1 MADLDGFVDGEVLMG
16 QIARLERTSIK
27 NRVALSAAK
36 AAQKAAE
43 TELESAEVRLGV
55 YEATTAQTAPKWLS
69 PKRPKKTAATAV
81 AMLSDTHW
89 DEVVNMNEVAGINKY
104 DRRIAE
110 MRLKKFVDKTIA
122 LGRDYVAGGPVEIDS
137 LVLLLGG
144 DMVSGDIHEELTES
158 NEGTMLET
166 VVHWTGQLQATVET
180 LADHYGKVHV
190 ACVVGN
196 HGRRTRKSRAKR
208 RVRDNFDWM
217 IYQSVAMMMK
227 NDDRVTWQVPES
239 ASTLVRV
246 HRTTILLTH
255 GDMARG
261 GGGTG
266 GVITVIKR
274 LGLRL
279 NANPQTKHDILCMGH
294 FHQLILAP
302 SAGWVLNGS
311 PKGVDEYAATS
322 GFEVHEQDTAQAFFL
337 VTPEHGV
344 TVAAP
349 IFTVDRKAEGW

>member
-1 MADLDGFVDGEVLMG
+1 MSLDEFVDGEVLLG
-16 QIARLERTSIK
+16 QVARLERASIK
-27 NRVALSAAK
+27 SRVALSAAK
-36 AAQKAAE
+36 AAQKASE
-43 TELESAEVRLGV
+43 IDLESAEKRLRV
-55 YEATTAQTAPKWLS
+55 YEAATAQTAPKWLS

-89 DEVVNMNEVAGINKY
+89 DEVVSLEEVAGVNKY
-104 DRRIAE
+104 NRRIAE

-122 LGRDYVAGGPVEIDS
+122 LGRDYISGGPVEIDS

-166 VVHWTGQLQATVET
+166 VMHWTGQLQATVTT

-196 HGRRTRKSRAKR
+196 HGRRTRKARSKR

-227 NDDRVTWQVPES
+227 DDDRVTWQIPEA

-246 HRTTILLTH
+246 HNTTILLSH

-266 GVITVIKR
+266 GVITVLKR
-274 LGLRL
+274 LGFRL
-279 NANPQTKHDILCMGH
+279 NANPQTKHDILCIGH
-294 FHQLILAP
+294 FHQLVLAP

-311 PKGVDEYAATS
+311 PKGFDEYAATN
-322 GFEVHEQDTAQAFFL
+322 GFEIHEQDTAQAFFL

-349 IFTVDRKAEGW
+349 IFTVDAKAEGWG

>member
-1 MADLDGFVDGEVLMG
+1 VGDLDSFADSEVLMG
-16 QIARLERTSIK
+16 QVARLERTSIK
-27 NRVALSAAK
+27 SRVALAAAK

-43 TELESAEVRLGV
+43 IDLESAEKRLSV
-55 YEATTAQTAPKWLS
+55 YEAATAQTSPKWLS

-81 AMLSDTHW
+81 VMLSDTHW
-89 DEVVNMNEVAGINKY
+89 DEVVNLNEVAGVNKY

-110 MRLKKFVDKTIA
+110 MRLKRFVDKTIA
-122 LGRDYVAGGPVEIDS
+122 LGRDYIAGGPVEIDS

-166 VVHWTGQLQATVET
+166 VMYWTSQLQAAVMT
-180 LADHYGKVHV
+180 LADHYGRVHV

-196 HGRRTRKSRAKR
+196 HGRRTRKSRSKR
-208 RVRDNFDWM
+208 RVHDNFDWM
-217 IYQSVAMMMK
+217 IYQTVARLTEK
-227 NDDRVTWQVPES
+227 DERITWQIPEA
-239 ASTLVRV
+239 ASTQVKV
-246 HRTTILLTH
+246 HNTTLLLTH
-255 GDMARG
+255 GDMAKG

-266 GVITVIKR
+266 GVITVLKR
-274 LGLRL
+274 LGFRL
-279 NANPQTKHDILCMGH
+279 NANPQTKHDILCIGH
-294 FHQLILAP
+294 FHQLVLAP

-311 PKGVDEYAATS
+311 PKGFDEYAATN
-322 GFEVHEQDTAQAFFL
+322 GFEIHEQDTAQAFFL

-349 IFTVDRKAEGW
+349 VFTVDRKAEGW